1 MLLSYCIMIEYRILH
16 NILAFEQ
23 VVDLEIAVWQLVP
36 RDAVPSSLIHAVTI
50 SGGMLV
56 GAFADDRLVGMG
68 FALPAR
74 RESNWLLW
82 SHMVGVH
89 PDYQG
94 RGIGLGLKQMQR
106 SWALQNGYK
115 TIAWTFDPLQRGN
128 ANLNLHLLGAVSN
141 TYHVNFYGE
150 MTDGINAGLPSDR
163 LEITW
168 HLKSKRVARL
178 SGGNPPSP
186 LTKNYSEDA
195 FILYNTGDDT
205 PRLNAL
211 DSVFPY
217 IFAEVPMN
225 LMVLKRADPQRAYDW
240 RMAQRQALQ
249 SAFAAGYTVVDFIS
263 TENRAFYILQ
273 APQTWYMYV
282 LQCSDTTLYT
292 GIAVDIDRRI
302 AQHNAGRGAVYTAA
316 RRPVKGIAAWCYTGR
331 SAALKAEAA
340 FKKLSRRKKL
350 QIIKQKVSYQDA
362 PFVSTFK

>member
-1 MLLSYCIMIEYRILH
+1 MIEYRFLDDI
-16 NILAFEQ
+16 ATFEQ
-23 VVDLEIAVWQLVP
+23 VVDLEIAVWQLAP
-36 RDAVPSSLIHAVTI
+36 RDAVPSSLIHAVTV

-56 GAFADDRLVGMG
+56 GAFDDIRLIGMG

-74 RESNWLLW
+74 QGSQWLLW

-106 SWALQNGYK
+106 SWALQNGYS

-141 TYHVNFYGE
+141 AYHVNFYGE

-168 HLKSKRVARL
+168 HLKNKRVARL
-178 SGGNPPSP
+178 SDGGPPSP
-186 LTKNYSEDA
+186 LTRNYPEDA
-195 FILYNTGDDT
+195 FLLYNAGDDT
-205 PRLNAL
+205 PQVKPL
-211 DSVFPY
+211 DSSFSY

-225 LMVLKRADPQRAYDW
+225 LTALKQTNPQRAYDW

-249 SAFAAGYTVVDFIS
+249 SAFTAGYTAVDFIS

-273 APQTWYMYV
+273 APQVWYMYV
-282 LQCSDTTLYT
+282 LQCSDTSLYT
-292 GIAVDIDRRI
+292 GIAVDVYRRVT
-302 AQHNAGRGAVYTAA
+302 QHNAGRGSAYTAA
-316 RRPVKGIAAWCYTGR
+316 RRPVKCVAAWRFLGR

-340 FKKLSRRKKL
+340 FKRLSRQKK
-350 QIIKQKVSYQDA
+350 QQYIDMKKPYQDA
-362 PFVSTFK
+362 PFVFD